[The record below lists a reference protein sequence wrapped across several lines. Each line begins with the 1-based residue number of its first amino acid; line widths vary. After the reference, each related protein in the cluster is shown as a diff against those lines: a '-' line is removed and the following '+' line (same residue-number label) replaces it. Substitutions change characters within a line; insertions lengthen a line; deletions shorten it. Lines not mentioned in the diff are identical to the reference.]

1 MYDRAAIC
9 VRGSA
14 AMLNYPRED
23 YANDDLC
30 NGWAACE
37 EQLQSALSKFKQNKG
52 FVSCRCVLPTQ
63 VSCVAAPDFRNSDS
77 FHLRSSRDALSWGY
91 SQLV

>member
-30 NGWAACE
+30 NGWVACE
-37 EQLQSALSKFKQNKG
+37 EQLQSALSKFRQNEG
-52 FVSCRCVLPTQ
+52 FVSRRFVLPAQ
-63 VSCVAAPDFRNSDS
+63 GLCIAASDFGDSDS
-77 FHLRSSRDALSWGY
+77 FYLCSSRDALSWGY

>member
-30 NGWAACE
+30 NGWVACE
-37 EQLQSALSKFKQNKG
+37 EQLQSALSKFKQEKG
-52 FVSCRCVLPTQ
+52 FVSRRRVLPTQ
-63 VSCVAAPDFRNSDS
+63 VSCVAAPDFGNSDS
-77 FHLRSSRDALSWGY
+77 FHLCSSKDALSWGY